1 MKKIILSSIEI
12 FIGRFLRFHSIYL
25 FTEPFS
31 VVIQLLSSIK

>member
-12 FIGRFLRFHSIYL
+12 FIGRFLRFYFIHL

-31 VVIQLLSSIK
+31 VVIQLLRSIK